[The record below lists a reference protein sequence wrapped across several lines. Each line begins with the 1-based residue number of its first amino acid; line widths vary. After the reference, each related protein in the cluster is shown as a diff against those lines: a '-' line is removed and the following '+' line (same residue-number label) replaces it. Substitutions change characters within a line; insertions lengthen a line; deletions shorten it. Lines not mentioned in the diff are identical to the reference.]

1 MRFQNGYGSITKLTG
16 KRRKPWMVRVSNGME
31 YDEKIHDFKPKR
43 IVLGY
48 YATRKEANIALAE
61 YNANPFNIEHNSLT
75 FSHVYE
81 LFKKSNYYQRLGK
94 SSISSR
100 DAAYKYC
107 KPLYDIKVKDIT
119 YDMLQAIIDACP
131 HGSSTKNNIKTVM
144 NSVFDHAGKLNIIN
158 KNPVQYI
165 DIEYSEPV
173 VDRII
178 FNSNEIKTLW
188 SMSDDWDIKIILILL
203 HTGMRVNELLK
214 NYRENVNLNERWIYV
229 PDEIAKNRESVRYVP
244 IHDAIFDFVKYFYDN
259 SVAFNQEK
267 LVVNPAGTVVM
278 YNNFVA
284 RNLKKI
290 NKHMDVPHKMHDTR
304 HTFASLANHY
314 QLEELMIQ
322 KIMGHKPSSILRS
335 VYTHISV
342 LEMLVAINNIK
353 I

>member
-158 KNPVQYI
+158 KNPVCFLQALFGK
-165 DIEYSEPV
+165 SCKV
-173 VDRII
+173 
-178 FNSNEIKTLW
+178 FL
-188 SMSDDWDIKIILILL
+188 
-203 HTGMRVNELLK
+203 
-214 NYRENVNLNERWIYV
+214 ENVASPNWRKLQSLGWQLSCQPHSHCRPY
-229 PDEIAKNRESVRYVP
+229 
-244 IHDAIFDFVKYFYDN
+244 
-259 SVAFNQEK
+259 
-267 LVVNPAGTVVM
+267 LVVTV
-278 YNNFVA
+278 
-284 RNLKKI
+284 
-290 NKHMDVPHKMHDTR
+290 
-304 HTFASLANHY
+304 
-314 QLEELMIQ
+314 
-322 KIMGHKPSSILRS
+322 
-335 VYTHISV
+335 
-342 LEMLVAINNIK
+342 
-353 I
+353 